1 MTCAVIIPAY
11 NESATIA
18 QVIKVAL
25 AADLGEVWVVDDG
38 SSDSTAKVAKQAG
51 AKVICLEKNQG
62 KGGAVV
68 AGANHL
74 DVDIL
79 LLLDADLIGL
89 KPNHLH
95 DLTKP
100 LLNGRADMVRG
111 DFKGG
116 RWQTNFSQAI
126 TPVLNGQRAIL
137 RQRLLSI
144 PKLAQTGYGV
154 EVAIALTARR
164 ERWQVTH
171 VPLQGVSQIMKE
183 EKVNRGFIRG
193 FGTRLKMYGE
203 ILYALVSFL
212 RVEKYKNVDFCK
224 S

>member
-18 QVIKVAL
+18 QVIKAAL
-25 AADLGEVWVVDDG
+25 TADIGEVWVVDDG
-38 SSDSTAKVAKQAG
+38 SSDSTAKVAQQAG
-51 AKVICLEKNQG
+51 SKVIRLKKNKG
-62 KGGAVV
+62 KGGAIV

-74 DVDIL
+74 EADIL

-89 KPNHLH
+89 KPNHIY
-95 DLTKP
+95 DLAKP
-100 LLNGRADMVRG
+100 LLNGSTDMVRG

-126 TPVLNGQRAIL
+126 APVLNGQRAIL

-144 PKLAQTGYGV
+144 PKLAQTRYGV

-164 ERWQVTH
+164 ERWQVAH
-171 VPLQGVSQIMKE
+171 VSLQGVSQIMKE
-183 EKVNRGFIRG
+183 EKVNNFIKG
-193 FGTRLKMYGE
+193 FGVRLKMYGE
-203 ILYALVSFL
+203 IIHTLARFSFML
-212 RVEKYKNVDFCK
+212 MRIG
-224 S
+224 